1 LFRES
6 QGILRLINRISDR
19 AVGRLADLLSAA
31 ASALSLSLCSGGAE
45 GRLLQHPAHLP
56 PQQGPVSVAF
66 SDPERCGSGITE
78 CCGIFASVPRARRVM
93 INNQNLRPG
102 ENFRGLRVEEI
113 TGDGMVLSRQR
124 QQFRLGTVRDW
135 TSPR

>member
-1 LFRES
+1 
-6 QGILRLINRISDR
+6 
-19 AVGRLADLLSAA
+19 
-31 ASALSLSLCSGGAE
+31 
-45 GRLLQHPAHLP
+45 
-56 PQQGPVSVAF
+56 
-66 SDPERCGSGITE
+66 
-78 CCGIFASVPRARRVM
+78 M

-113 TGDGMVLSRQR
+113 TGDGMVLSRQS